1 MEGLRNKLT
10 HECRCMYV
18 HMHRPEHVHQSM
30 QILTSLTA
38 KKPEC
43 TVSNRTEERMM
54 QHAGR
59 IVKKSGKASRK
70 RWHVCW
76 TLGKEF

>member
-10 HECRCMYV
+10 HECRCIYV

-43 TVSNRTEERMM
+43 TVSNRTEE
-54 QHAGR
+54 
-59 IVKKSGKASRK
+59 
-70 RWHVCW
+70 
-76 TLGKEF
+76 